1 MGVMVEDFDAWYVD
15 ARSSL
20 APALSAWCGDPGL
33 AADAIDEAFVRC
45 FERWD
50 HVRSLTAPEGW
61 VWRTAMNV
69 VRRRLRR
76 TRMEERLLHRRAD
89 GSKGWISDP
98 TGSDVDLRRAL
109 LTLTERQR
117 ATVVLFYIADLPASA
132 VAEILGVA
140 TGTVGAT
147 LHQARGLLY
156 ARLDPNNAD
165 LGGAP
170 CGADAETT
178 DGALP

>member
-20 APALSAWCGDPGL
+20 APALSAWCGDPAIG
-33 AADAIDEAFVRC
+33 ADAIDEAFVRC
-45 FERWD
+45 FEHWA
-50 HVRSLTAPEGW
+50 HVRSLTSPEGW

-69 VRRRLRR
+69 VRRRVRR
-76 TRMEERLLHRRAD
+76 ARMEERLLRRRAAGAD
-89 GSKGWISDP
+89 DWISGP
-98 TGSDVDLRRAL
+98 TGADIDLRRAL

-117 ATVVLFYIADLPASA
+117 SAVVLFYIADLPASE

-147 LHQARGLLY
+147 LHQARALLN
-156 ARLDPNNAD
+156 ARLDPSTAD
-165 LGGAP
+165 LVGETFAADGG
-170 CGADAETT
+170 TT